1 MVFKFQPLAAAEGYA
16 PDVYVT
22 SDEVPS
28 ARPSPAM
35 IYLNMIRM
43 DVWLGDLTLILYYTD
58 FS

>member
-1 MVFKFQPLAAAEGYA
+1 LAASEGYA

-35 IYLNMIRM
+35 IYLNMIRL
-43 DVWLGDLTLILYYTD
+43 DVW
-58 FS
+58 